1 MTSVYFVIEILI
13 SFIDIYI
20 LWKVGELFF
29 DKKEGKTYIYC
40 VVPYF
45 ICVIKTVLDYK
56 QITGIWSG
64 IFLFLYF
71 AGQFIYLVMAFEGA
85 VLTKGIVTSAVCFL
99 ELLSEVIIMI
109 VGIPLF
115 DLKIQ
120 KLQEH
125 GLENII
131 CLLVA
136 KGICIFFLWITK
148 RIRQANW
155 KLMPDVLKSL
165 GFLMAVNMLFV
176 MVIYVLYR
184 NITVVTKEILF
195 LVTGS
200 MLFFIAIL
208 NVVVFYNMMSVSE
221 KNYQAFLQIQYM
233 QAQEQQNQNMETVV
247 QNLRQLRHDMNN
259 HMGVLYG
266 LCDTKQYD
274 ALRQYLQGI
283 MQMTK
288 EADDIIVV
296 ANQPVLSIVLN
307 NKYTLAKEK
316 GIRFTYATQRDTD
329 NTAGKTGDVLL
340 LSEMEQCSLFGN
352 ILDNAIE
359 ACEKIPEAAQ
369 RWIHLTLGKKEN
381 GWLIVCKNSYLEKP
395 IFQGNELITKKEDAR
410 NHGIGT
416 RTMRSIIK
424 KYNGALEYQVTEEV
438 FQIKIFLQAL
448 R

>member
-1 MTSVYFVIEILI
+1 MTSVYFIIEILAG
-13 SFIDIYI
+13 FIDIYI

-29 DKKEGKTYIYC
+29 DKKEGKTYVYWMLM
-40 VVPYF
+40 YF
-45 ICVIKTVLDYK
+45 IGVIKTVLDYK
-56 QITGIWSG
+56 QVPGIWSS
-64 IFLFLYF
+64 IFLVLYF
-71 AGQFIYLVMAFEGA
+71 AGQVFYLVMAYEGA
-85 VLTKGIVTSAVCFL
+85 VLTKGMVALAVCFL
-99 ELLSEVIIMI
+99 ETLAEVIIVI
-109 VGIPLF
+109 VGIPLL

-136 KGICIFFLWITK
+136 KGICIFFLWMIK

-165 GFLMAVNMLFV
+165 GSLMAVNMLFV

-184 NITVVTKEILF
+184 NIIIVTKEILF

-208 NVVVFYNMMSVSE
+208 NVVVFYSMMRASE
-221 KNYQAFLQIQYM
+221 KNYQASLQLQYM

-274 ALRQYLQGI
+274 TLRQYLQGI
-283 MQMTK
+283 MQKTK
-288 EADDIIVV
+288 EANDIIVV
-296 ANQPVLSIVLN
+296 PNQPVLSIILN
-307 NKYTLAKEK
+307 NKYTLAEEK
-316 GIRFTYATQRDTD
+316 GILFTYAIQRET
-329 NTAGKTGDVLL
+329 NGTAEKTGEVLL

-359 ACEKIPEAAQ
+359 ACEKIPKAAE

-381 GWLIVCKNSYLEKP
+381 GWQVVCKNAYLEKP
-395 IFQGNELITKKEDAR
+395 VFQGNELITKKEDAR

-424 KYNGALEYQVTEEV
+424 KYNGTLEYQVTEEA
-438 FQIKIFLQAL
+438 FQIKIFLQA
-448 R
+448 